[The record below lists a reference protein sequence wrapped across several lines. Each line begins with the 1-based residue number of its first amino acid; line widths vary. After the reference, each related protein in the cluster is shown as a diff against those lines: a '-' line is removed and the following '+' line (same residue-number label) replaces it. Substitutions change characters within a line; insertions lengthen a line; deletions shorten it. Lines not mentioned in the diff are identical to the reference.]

1 MEHWNRGLEKQ
12 NIPCSHAQDKEHPEC
27 AVQWQWHIL
36 HTRREGFSNS
46 LSQTLSTSELLLV
59 SCISWEE
66 RLGCDWSAVS
76 ADVRAVRW
84 LVSWCESWA
93 LIGQRP
99 LPGVWRSMSMTY
111 CGGKNWVL
119 PTLPPHCPHTS
130 YAASP
135 LLGRRGGWAGPHG
148 KKDSHK
154 IDLCTDLLSGQVRG
168 LILTSLPLARNP
180 CQGHL

>member
-12 NIPCSHAQDKEHPEC
+12 NIPCSHAQDKEYPEC
-27 AVQWQWHIL
+27 AVQWQWHEYCTQGGRGLAIHCL
-36 HTRREGFSNS
+36 K
-46 LSQTLSTSELLLV
+46 LCPLLSELLLV
-59 SCISWEE
+59 SCVSWEE

-76 ADVRAVRW
+76 ADMKAVRW

-93 LIGQRP
+93 LIGQRS

-119 PTLPPHCPHTS
+119 PTLPHTS
-130 YAASP
+130 YAAFP

>member
-46 LSQTLSTSELLLV
+46 LSQTLPTSELLLV

-76 ADVRAVRW
+76 ADMKAVRW

-93 LIGQRP
+93 LIGQRS

-119 PTLPPHCPHTS
+119 PTLPPHSPPPH
-130 YAASP
+130 SP
-135 LLGRRGGWAGPHG
+135 TLLMQLLPSWGGEGDGR
-148 KKDSHK
+148 
-154 IDLCTDLLSGQVRG
+154 
-168 LILTSLPLARNP
+168 
-180 CQGHL
+180 GHTEKRIPIRSISVQICWVDKLEDWFWHLYH